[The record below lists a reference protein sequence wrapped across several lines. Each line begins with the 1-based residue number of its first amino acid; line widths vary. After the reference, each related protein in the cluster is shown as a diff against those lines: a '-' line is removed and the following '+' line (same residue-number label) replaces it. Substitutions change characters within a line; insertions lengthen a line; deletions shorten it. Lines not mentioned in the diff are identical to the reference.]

1 MRRLPLRQIAR
12 GDDPMTKRDFNRA
25 EKSTGE
31 LLDQF
36 LQEQWRRQAKGTLQR
51 RIQTLYSNP
60 RCAEAAQSANN

>member
-12 GDDPMTKRDFNRA
+12 GDDPMTERDFNRV

-36 LQEQWRRQAKGTLQR
+36 LQEHGDAKLKARSRR
-51 RIQTLYSNP
+51 RIQTLDRNP